1 MGSDNA
7 LVKSIQ
13 SLKIKLLYHYFNI
26 RINQIADPYSVRFR
40 KDPYQYL
47 FILSHMR
54 SGSSLFSHILNS
66 NPQIIGYGETHINY
80 DSVANFKDLQFK
92 VYWQLKDI
100 SMTHRYILD
109 KILHNH
115 KITDSTILKTSNL
128 SNIFLIREPL
138 GTISSIF
145 GIKPHWSEQKAVDYY
160 CQRLECLVNYAKII
174 DNPSH
179 CLLITYEQLLNNS
192 DQIFQQLQQFLKT
205 KQGFS
210 GTYQVLRTT
219 GMRGIGDSSEN
230 IKAGRI
236 IKPKKSNHF
245 SLSEKAIART
255 KAVFAHCKQELE
267 QRCMQ

>member
-1 MGSDNA
+1 MGSINA
-7 LVKSIQ
+7 IPESIQ
-13 SLKIKLLYHYFNI
+13 SLKINLLYHYFNI
-26 RINQIADPYSVRFR
+26 RINQIADPFSARFR
-40 KDPYQYL
+40 RDPYQYL
-47 FILSHMR
+47 FVLSHMR

-66 NPQIIGYGETHINY
+66 NPEIIGYGETHINY
-80 DSVANFKDLQFK
+80 DSVTNFKDLQFK

-128 SNIFLIREPL
+128 STIFLIREPV
-138 GTISSIF
+138 GTISSIL

-160 CQRLECLVNYAKII
+160 CQRLQCLVNYAQII
-174 DNPSH
+174 DNASH
-179 CLLITYEQLLNNS
+179 CLMITYEQLLNSS
-192 DQIFQQLQQFLKT
+192 DSVFRQLQQFLKT

-210 GTYQVLRTT
+210 ANYQVLRTT

-236 IKPKKSNHF
+236 IKPKKPNHF
-245 SLSEKAIART
+245 SLSETAIAQT
-255 KAVFAHCKQELE
+255 KAVFARCKQELE
-267 QRCMQ
+267 QQCMQ